1 MQNFAQVL
9 APLDTAQYFIYKM
22 ISLNFGTEETR
33 LWKSLNLVN
42 FLTLIFKELNI

>member
-9 APLDTAQYFIYKM
+9 VPLDTTHYFIYKM

-33 LWKSLNLVN
+33 IWKCLNLVK
-42 FLTLIFKELNI
+42 FLKKN